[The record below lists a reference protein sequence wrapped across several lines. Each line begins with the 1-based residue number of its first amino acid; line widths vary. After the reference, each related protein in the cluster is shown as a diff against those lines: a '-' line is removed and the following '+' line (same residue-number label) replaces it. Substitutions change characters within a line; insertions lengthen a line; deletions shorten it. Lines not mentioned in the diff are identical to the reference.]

1 MQGRDA
7 VRPALVKDAA
17 GVLLIGG
24 DQGRLTPALSDRAFT
39 ATVRAATRG
48 DAVTWTEGAMTAAM
62 GNRYAAGA
70 DPTAEGLEDFGI
82 AAFRTD
88 GTRFRSGL
96 AVVDATLEPMLT
108 REYRW
113 GRVYNASAH
122 DPRTPALGVSELT
135 ALAVDGASRR
145 VVGDRSVIA
154 VDGRDATYDAGSNGA
169 LVATNVLLTA
179 FAPGDRLP

>member
-1 MQGRDA
+1 
-7 VRPALVKDAA
+7 VPASRRATDLPPAEEPPA
-17 GVLLIGG
+17 RAT
-24 DQGRLTPALSDRAFT
+24 GRLQCGP
-39 ATVRAATRG
+39 
-48 DAVTWTEGAMTAAM
+48 E
-62 GNRYAAGA
+62 
-70 DPTAEGLEDFGI
+70 
-82 AAFRTD
+82 

-113 GRVYNASAH
+113 GRLYNASAH

-154 VDGRDATYDAGSNGA
+154 LDGRDATYDAGSNGA
-169 LVATNVLLTA
+169 LVATNVLLSA
-179 FAPGDRLP
+179 FAPGGRLP